1 MALVNIDGVPS
12 TQIGFPTRAGA
23 YVALNASTV
32 ATIDAAG
39 EALITVG
46 QIWTDDGG
54 THTIN
59 TTGFSTLGW
68 RTNNI
73 TFADAGTTV
82 KVGLAAVD
90 TANGPPA
97 RAVNV
102 GGVITLSVSRS
113 IAGNSGGITGNTWQN
128 HVPDAGTMTIANG
141 DLVAFCI
148 QMTARGGVADTINV
162 GGVLQPYANVGLPCT
177 TSYLSSAYAN
187 TTALPN
193 ARIRFSDGARGYF
206 VGSGLQNGALISNT
220 WNSGSA
226 TKEYGN
232 VLSLPF
238 PARIH
243 GIIGYLT
250 LAGPTDFVLYSDPY
264 ITPVAERTVTLS
276 NRTLAVSTSGVLHML
291 FSTPYDVA
299 PNQPVGIVA
308 KPGASNATIYSRAV
322 QTTNDGDGD
331 SGGESCFAIS
341 RSTGG
346 FAPNLF
352 ERYTLGALMQA
363 FNHPARSSHMMGL

>member
-1 MALVNIDGVPS
+1 MALVNIDGVPL
-12 TQIGFPTRAGA
+12 TQIGFPARAGA

-46 QIWTDDGG
+46 QIFTDDGG
-54 THTIN
+54 SHTIN

-73 TFADAGTTV
+73 TFVDAGTTV
-82 KVGLAAVD
+82 KVGLASVD

-97 RAVNV
+97 RAVNAA
-102 GGVITLSVSRS
+102 GVITFNVSRS
-113 IAGNSGGITGNTWQN
+113 IIGNSGGITGNAWQN
-128 HVPDAGTMTIANG
+128 HAPDAGTMTIANG

-148 QMTARGGVADTINV
+148 QMTARGGVDIINV
-162 GGVLQPYANVGLPCT
+162 GGVLQPYANVGLPCV

-206 VGSGLQNGALISNT
+206 VGSGLQNGALITNV

-243 GIIGYLT
+243 GVVGYMI
-250 LAGPTDFVLYSDPY
+250 LAGPTDFILYSDPY
-264 ITPVAERTVTLS
+264 ISPVVERTVTLS
-276 NRTLAVSTSGVLHML
+276 NRTFSVATSGVFHML
-291 FSTPYDVA
+291 FSAPYDVT
-299 PNQPVGIVA
+299 PNQPLGIVA
-308 KPGASNATIYSRAV
+308 KPGASNATIYSRTV
-322 QTTNDGDGD
+322 QTTNDADGD
-331 SGGESCFAIS
+331 SGGENCFAIS

-346 FAPNLF
+346 FAPNQF
-352 ERYTLGALMQA
+352 ERYTLGALMSGFA
-363 FNHPARSSHMMGL
+363 HPVRSSHMMGL